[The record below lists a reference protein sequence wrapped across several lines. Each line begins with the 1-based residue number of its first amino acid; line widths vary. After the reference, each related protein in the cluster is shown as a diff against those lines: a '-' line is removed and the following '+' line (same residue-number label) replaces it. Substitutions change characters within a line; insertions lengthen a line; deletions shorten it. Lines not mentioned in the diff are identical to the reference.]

1 MLVLSRKPREAI
13 LVGDN
18 VWVTVLEVRGSVV
31 RLGIEAPREVP
42 VLRGELAD
50 EPPAR
55 DASPARIDK
64 PRAKL
69 EVSDAA

>member
-18 VWVTVLEVRGSVV
+18 VWITVLEVRGSVV

-42 VLRGELAD
+42 VLRGELLD
-50 EPPAR
+50 PAR
-55 DASPARIDK
+55 SK
-64 PRAKL
+64 V
-69 EVSDAA
+69 EVSEAA

>member
-31 RLGIEAPREVP
+31 RLGIEAPREIP
-42 VLRGELAD
+42 VMRGELLD
-50 EPPAR
+50 EPQ
-55 DASPARIDK
+55 
-64 PRAKL
+64 AKI
-69 EVSDAA
+69 EVSEAA

>member
-31 RLGIEAPREVP
+31 RLGIEAPREIP
-42 VLRGELAD
+42 VMRGELL
-50 EPPAR
+50 
-55 DASPARIDK
+55 DASRSK
-64 PRAKL
+64 V
-69 EVSDAA
+69 EVSEAA